1 MKYSKFFEDLQK
13 KHGVVMN
20 SLSLSGPLG
29 GILLIA
35 FIIKKYLDYVTSKTQ
50 NNENLE
56 HNVQTVKIN

>member
-1 MKYSKFFEDLQK
+1 MKNSKFFEDLQK
-13 KHGVVMN
+13 KRGVFMD